1 MSSTVTDEQRRQQ
14 RARYFTKKAIAS
26 GELIPGICWKCGSP
40 DVEPHHPNYD
50 NPLMVVWTCRLHH
63 YILNKR
69 RVRKVMKPK
78 KPTSVPTYA
87 LCTPRE
93 AAVMLRV
100 TPRTVSRWCRD
111 GKLRAIKIGRVW
123 RIRTWD
129 GQPIIEV
136 ENGV

>member
-1 MSSTVTDEQRRQQ
+1 MVYIT
-14 RARYFTKKAIAS
+14 TKKPI
-26 GELIPGICWKCGSP
+26 G
-40 DVEPHHPNYD
+40 
-50 NPLMVVWTCRLHH
+50 RL
-63 YILNKR
+63 
-69 RVRKVMKPK
+69 
-78 KPTSVPTYA
+78 PTYG

-136 ENGV
+136 DNGV

>member
-1 MSSTVTDEQRRQQ
+1 MATMRKTPV
-14 RARYFTKKAIAS
+14 
-26 GELIPGICWKCGSP
+26 
-40 DVEPHHPNYD
+40 
-50 NPLMVVWTCRLHH
+50 
-63 YILNKR
+63 NKL
-69 RVRKVMKPK
+69 
-78 KPTSVPTYA
+78 PTYG

>member
-1 MSSTVTDEQRRQQ
+1 MYAMR
-14 RARYFTKKAIAS
+14 
-26 GELIPGICWKCGSP
+26 
-40 DVEPHHPNYD
+40 
-50 NPLMVVWTCRLHH
+50 
-63 YILNKR
+63 
-69 RVRKVMKPK
+69 K
-78 KPTSVPTYA
+78 KPTNLPTYG

-111 GKLRAIKIGRVW
+111 GELRAIKIGRVW